1 MPPLTALA
9 ALASLLLSAPRL
21 NVAIAP
27 AAARPGDAVLVRV
40 SGAAAEPRGEL
51 AGRPLAFFRAGREWR
66 ALAALPTETALG
78 EALAGIEAGGLRAEG
93 RLAIVEPGWP
103 ARAISGVP
111 AKFVEP
117 PADVTARIAA
127 DRAAFEAA
135 YAWPFEPP
143 RFRRA
148 FAWPRRARVSGRFG
162 DQRVFSGV
170 KQSVHY
176 GTDVTGPVGAPI
188 AAANDGVVVLVRDA
202 YLSGRTVLVAHGAGV
217 FTAYFHLSRIEVRHG
232 QTVRRGARIGRL
244 GGTGRAS
251 GPHLHW
257 SARVGGL
264 FVDPESLLAIDPVAG
279 KAPPRTPRLPSAK
292 PPAPA
297 IAGGPRP
304 PAPAAAGAGALEAPP
319 PSDGGPLSA
328 PPSR

>member
-1 MPPLTALA
+1 MLPTV
-9 ALASLLLSAPRL
+9 ALASLLVAAAPRL
-21 NVAIAP
+21 DVAIAP

-40 SGAAAEPRGEL
+40 RGAAAEPRGEL

-66 ALAALPTETALG
+66 ALAALPTETPVG
-78 EALAGIEAGGLRAEG
+78 EVLAGVEAGDARAVG

-111 AKFVEP
+111 AKFIEP
-117 PADVTARIAA
+117 PPDVTARIAG

-135 YAWPFEPP
+135 YARPFEPP

-162 DQRVFSGV
+162 DQRVFNGV

-188 AAANDGVVVLVRDA
+188 RAANDGVVVLVRDA
-202 YLSGRTVLVAHGAGV
+202 YLSGRTVLIAHGAGV

-232 QTVRRGARIGRL
+232 QTVRRGAQIGRL
-244 GGTGRAS
+244 GRTGRAS

-264 FVDPESLLAIDPVAG
+264 FVDPESLLAIDPARG
-279 KAPPRTPRLPSAK
+279 KAPPRAPRLPPAA
-292 PPAPA
+292 PQAPA
-297 IAGGPRP
+297 IAGAPRLP
-304 PAPAAAGAGALEAPP
+304 VPAAVGAGALEAPP
-319 PSDGGPLSA
+319 PNGDGGALSA